1 MGALQR
7 LRRLEPQAKVGLLLI
22 VVMVG
27 LSAVIPTFSPHTTS
41 ALVGTPFQPPS
52 GEFLFGTDNLG
63 RDVFV
68 RTFAAGR
75 VTISLA
81 VVGVL
86 IPFMVGTLIGGVTGT
101 TSSRIISNIWT
112 MLIDGI
118 NAFPLIILVIAVV
131 AVVGP
136 GVSGL
141 LIAILVTSWA
151 RYARIARARALIVSK
166 TEFVQALT
174 LLGYKR
180 RRVIFRHVLPNVFA
194 ETRAYA
200 MSDFVIIVLAVA
212 GLSFVGLGVRPPTPE
227 WGSMMN
233 DGRLFLTRA
242 PWMVVFPGLALSLTA
257 TGVALLADSSIIETA
272 DGQAGADSTGVAS
285 HGI

>member
-27 LSAVIPTFSPHTTS
+27 LSAVIPTLSPHTTS

>member
-1 MGALQR
+1 MRFRQW
-7 LRRLEPQAKVGLLLI
+7 LRGLEPQAKVGLFLVLVI
-22 VVMVG
+22 VG
-27 LSAVIPTFSPHTTS
+27 LSIVVPLLSPYTTS
-41 ALVGTPFQPPS
+41 ALVGAPFQPPS
-52 GEFLFGTDNLG
+52 AEFLFGTDNLG

-75 VTISLA
+75 ITISLA
-81 VVGVL
+81 IVGVI
-86 IPFMVGTLIGGVTGT
+86 IPFLVGTLIGGVTGT
-101 TSSRIISNIWT
+101 TSSRVISNVWT

-136 GVSGL
+136 GVYGL
-141 LIAILVTSWA
+141 LIAILATSWA

-166 TEFVQALT
+166 AEFVQALT

-242 PWMVVFPGLALSLTA
+242 PWMVVFPGLGLSLTA
-257 TGVALLADSSIIETA
+257 TGVALLADSSFL
-272 DGQAGADSTGVAS
+272 DSGDRQAGGESTGVAA